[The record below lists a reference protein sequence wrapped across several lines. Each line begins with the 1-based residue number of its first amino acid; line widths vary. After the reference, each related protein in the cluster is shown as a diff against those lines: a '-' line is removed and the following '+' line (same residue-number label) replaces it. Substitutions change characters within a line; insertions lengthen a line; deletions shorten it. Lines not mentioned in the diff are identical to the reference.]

1 MFPPAHAYCNS
12 PPPSLPC
19 VGGATDCS
27 SVDFVCQV
35 QPPANPSTLVTQTS
49 TRTIA
54 STPTPP
60 CFPPSLV
67 LAPWWRGLRPTTAF
81 WHDDCRAVSR
91 VGFVRTAIPRA
102 QFLRPLL
109 LLLLLPFCNTLR
121 KTHPNVAVNL
131 ICSTAN
137 LAPKRISSTLAA
149 TSRFH
154 SKPRKP
160 RRSLQ
165 PSKPFCR
172 RNVRSAP
179 SFLA

>member
-1 MFPPAHAYCNS
+1 MPLTTSPDRVNQYPAPEAYAGHSGMMGRLPCSRHQRRRSHALPRPCVLEQ

-27 SVDFVCQV
+27 SVDFVCQI

-81 WHDDCRAVSR
+81 WHDACRAVC
-91 VGFVRTAIPRA
+91 ALA
-102 QFLRPLL
+102 LL
-109 LLLLLPFCNTLR
+109 G
-121 KTHPNVAVNL
+121 
-131 ICSTAN
+131 
-137 LAPKRISSTLAA
+137 
-149 TSRFH
+149 
-154 SKPRKP
+154 
-160 RRSLQ
+160 Q
-165 PSKPFCR
+165 PSPEHNFCVPLFFFFPF
-172 RNVRSAP
+172 ATP
-179 SFLA
+179 